1 MNRYFLSKRFIIFNQ
16 INSETKMKGEEQS
29 NLGDAARAAALEKEL
44 MRLKSINRKQSVK
57 YNRLKKIF
65 FFTNIFI
72 IILFVM
78 MFSYRMIHW
87 PESNTESKA
96 MVGAVQLPEQ
106 IENTQNDTDSIVV
119 TSLQPE
125 VATEDMISFY
135 VPADGILFSVQI
147 GAYTGVDM
155 SPYSLNL
162 LSIKQYSYQ
171 DINQLS
177 VGIFQDYNKAV
188 SFRDLMLQIGFND
201 SFIIATLNG
210 KRIPVQEALAI
221 KSTASTGQTFPT
233 SDAGHADP
241 GASGF

>member
-87 PESNTESKA
+87 PDSNTESKA
-96 MVGAVQLPEQ
+96 MVSAVQLPEQ

-135 VPADGILFSVQI
+135 VPRSEERR
-147 GAYTGVDM
+147 
-155 SPYSLNL
+155 
-162 LSIKQYSYQ
+162 
-171 DINQLS
+171 
-177 VGIFQDYNKAV
+177 VGRG
-188 SFRDLMLQIGFND
+188 SR
-201 SFIIATLNG
+201 
-210 KRIPVQEALAI
+210 
-221 KSTASTGQTFPT
+221 
-233 SDAGHADP
+233 
-241 GASGF
+241 

>member
-1 MNRYFLSKRFIIFNQ
+1 
-16 INSETKMKGEEQS
+16 MKGEELS
-29 NLGDAARAAALEKEL
+29 NLGEAARAAALEKEL
-44 MRLKSINRKQSVK
+44 ARLKSINRKQSAK

-65 FFTNIFI
+65 FFTNIFVI
-72 IILFVM
+72 LLFVM

-87 PESNTESKA
+87 PAGKTESKLVA
-96 MVGAVQLPEQ
+96 TAVKLPEQ
-106 IENTQNDTDSIVV
+106 AESIENDTDSIEA
-119 TSLQPE
+119 TPLHPE
-125 VATEDMISFY
+125 IGTEDMLSFY

-155 SPYSLNL
+155 STYKLNL
-162 LSIKQYSYQ
+162 LSVKQYSYQ

-177 VGIFQDYNKAV
+177 VGIFQDYNKAL
-188 SFRDLMLQIGFND
+188 SFKDLMLQIGFND

-221 KSTASTGQTFPT
+221 KSTASTGQTYST
-233 SDAGHADP
+233 NDSEQADL